1 MNRIKVAHIVPMLGP
16 GGAERVALHIVSGM
30 NRQRYE
36 PMMISLMGRTGCD
49 LDRQLDEAEVEVLY
63 LGKHL
68 GFDHRM
74 YSRVYRV
81 LRDCHPDIVH
91 THLQVLRY
99 VFPCLTLLR
108 GLSALHTV
116 HNLADREIEY
126 GMRWLQKFAL
136 NHGVVPV
143 AVAEEVAA
151 SLKRSYGI
159 PECCVIPNGIPT
171 GLYAHPKTPRNEWRA
186 REGFGETDVL
196 FVCVARFAP
205 QKNHSL
211 LLDAFA
217 KGPAADRNAHLMLV
231 GEGPLR
237 GQLEARA
244 EGLGVASRVHFLGV
258 RTDIP
263 NVLGAM
269 DVFVLS
275 SDWEGNPLS
284 VMEAMAS
291 GLPIVSTAVGS
302 VPDLFANGREGFLV
316 PRGDVAGLS
325 GSMLFLLRDRETRLS
340 MGVTAALRAKD
351 NFDVSKMVQEY
362 EQLYEHSIDHSHR
375 LGTETVL
382 RQRGM
387 SLREV

>member
-1 MNRIKVAHIVPMLGP
+1 MNRIKVAHIVPMLSP

-81 LRDCHPDIVH
+81 LRDCHPVIVH

-108 GLSALHTV
+108 GISALHTV

-159 PECCVIPNGIPT
+159 PECRVIPNGIPT

-186 REGFGETDVL
+186 REGFVETDVL
-196 FVCVARFAP
+196 FVCVARLAP

-231 GEGPLR
+231 GDGPLR
-237 GQLEARA
+237 DQLETQAKNL
-244 EGLGVASRVHFLGV
+244 GLSGQVHFLGV
-258 RTDIP
+258 RSDIP
-263 NVLGAM
+263 DILGAA

-275 SDWEGNPLS
+275 SSFEGNPLS
-284 VMEAMAS
+284 VMEAMAA
-291 GLPIVSTAVGS
+291 GLPIVSTAVGGVS
-302 VPDLFANGREGFLV
+302 DLFQSGKEGLLV
-316 PRGDVAGLS
+316 PPGDVHELAKAIMFFQGNPRARGLF
-325 GSMLFLLRDRETRLS
+325 GLAAAKRAREKFDDMAMVRLYEE
-340 MGVTAALRAKD
+340 M
-351 NFDVSKMVQEY
+351 Y
-362 EQLYEHSIDHSHR
+362 EQILKHSRPLNSR
-375 LGTETVL
+375 PSLQESSVL
-382 RQRGM
+382 VG
-387 SLREV
+387 